1 MSDEFSDQV
10 KRVLANRVGHR
21 CSNPECR
28 ALTSGPQDD
37 SAKSVNV
44 GVAAHITAAS
54 PGGPRY
60 DPDLV
65 PEERSAPSNGI
76 WLCQNDGK
84 LVDNDAARFTVDVLM
99 KWKLDAE
106 TEAKERVGR
115 THVSSPTT
123 IPTTMFVLGSIV
135 RIAPIVPREY
145 EQSDFEVMKESDE
158 SNTFSKIGAQREIE
172 IPKSLIEKVHRFT
185 APKPH
190 HVRLTGRLQWISRKR
205 IFELFP
211 DKPETAYGI
220 PRPVDDRYV
229 ARHSINGTFGRE
241 DRLPQLLEQG
251 WMLFYDSDGCY
262 LTWGEQVLII
272 RWP

>member
-10 KRVLANRVGHR
+10 KRALAARVGHR

-28 ALTSGPQDD
+28 AATSGPQDD
-37 SAKSVNV
+37 PTRSVNV

-60 DPDLV
+60 DPDLL
-65 PEERSAPSNGI
+65 PQERSAPSNGI

-115 THVSSPTT
+115 TYVSTTTTTPT
-123 IPTTMFVLGSIV
+123 MLALGSIV
-135 RIAPIVPREY
+135 RIAPIVPREH
-145 EQSDFEVMKESDE
+145 EQSDYEVMKDSDE
-158 SNTFSKIGAQREIE
+158 SITFEKLGAQRRIE

-185 APKPH
+185 APKPSQ
-190 HVRLTGRLQWISRKR
+190 VRLAGRLQWISRAR
-205 IFELFP
+205 IFELCP
-211 DKPETAYGI
+211 DKPQTAYGI
-220 PRPVDDRYV
+220 PRAVDEGYAARY
-229 ARHSINGTFGRE
+229 SINGKFGRE
-241 DRLPQLLEQG
+241 DRLPQLLE
-251 WMLFYDSDGCY
+251 
-262 LTWGEQVLII
+262 
-272 RWP
+272 

>member
-1 MSDEFSDQV
+1 MSDDFSDQV

-99 KWKLDAE
+99 KWKSDAE

-115 THVSSPTT
+115 THVTPTT
-123 IPTTMFVLGSIV
+123 IPTTMFPLGSIV
-135 RIAPIVPREY
+135 RIAPILPREN

-158 SNTFSKIGAQREIE
+158 SITFEKLGAHRKIE

-185 APKPH
+185 APKPSQ
-190 HVRLTGRLQWISRKR
+190 VRLTGRLQWLTRKR
-205 IFELFP
+205 IFEP
-211 DKPETAYGI
+211 YAEKPETPYGI
-220 PRPVDDRYV
+220 PRAVDAGYA
-229 ARHSINGTFGRE
+229 ARHSINGKFARE
-241 DRLPQLLEQG
+241 ERLPELLEQG
-251 WMLFYDSDGCY
+251 WMLFYDSEGCY
-262 LTWGEQVLII
+262 LTWGGQVLLIQ
-272 RWP
+272 WL